1 VKQNFQEEI
10 PLKLKSLVVVT
21 LLVLGCSFASAQTFG
36 FASVGSG
43 LYCNYEQLVNNG
55 GGVYSGVDNELSVC
69 GLGYATIAG
78 LNASTPNLGLP
89 AHGAGVVY
97 GDSVYALEGDPF
109 AMWTVY
115 TKLKCN
121 KFSAKKG
128 VFTGAYSWVG
138 VASFSGVFAG
148 DNYGYL
154 SCSIPSKANGDA
166 IMHGSTIG
174 KIPAHKR

>member
-1 VKQNFQEEI
+1 
-10 PLKLKSLVVVT
+10 LKLKSLVVVT

-43 LYCNYEQLVNNG
+43 LYCNFEQLVNNG
-55 GGVYSGVDNELSVC
+55 SGVYSGIDDLLSVC
-69 GLGYATIAG
+69 GIGDATIAG
-78 LNASTPNLGLP
+78 LQGSTSNLGLP

-97 GDSVYALEGDPF
+97 GDSVYAIEGDPS

-115 TKLKCN
+115 SKLKCN
-121 KFSAKKG
+121 KFSTKKG

-154 SCSIPSKANGDA
+154 SCSLPSKASGDA
-166 IMHGSTIG
+166 VMHGTTMG
-174 KIPAHKR
+174 RVPAHKR